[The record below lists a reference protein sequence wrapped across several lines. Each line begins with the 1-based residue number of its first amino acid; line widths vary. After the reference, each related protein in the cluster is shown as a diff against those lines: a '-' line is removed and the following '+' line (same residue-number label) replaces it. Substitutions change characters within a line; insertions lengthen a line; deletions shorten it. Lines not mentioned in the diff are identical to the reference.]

1 MVLQSDLCL
10 RRHFVA
16 RLWLKC
22 NSVMDYVTEFR
33 VPSVGVLKREREHQ
47 VVVVRNAPLPK
58 SRSKC
63 PLIKVRLK
71 VRFKSPTQTA
81 APELHFQ

>member
-22 NSVMDYVTEFR
+22 NSVLDYVTEYR
-33 VPSVGVLKREREHQ
+33 VPSVVILKREREHQ
-47 VVVVRNAPLPK
+47 VVVVYKAALAK
-58 SRSKC
+58 FRSKW
-63 PLIKVRLK
+63 PPIKVRL
-71 VRFKSPTQTA
+71 
-81 APELHFQ
+81 

>member
-33 VPSVGVLKREREHQ
+33 VPSVGILKCEREHQ
-47 VVVVRNAPLPK
+47 VVRKAPLPK
-58 SRSKC
+58 CRSKC
-63 PLIKVRLK
+63 PFIKVRLK
-71 VRFKSPTQTA
+71 VRFKSPPETA
-81 APELHFQ
+81 APKLHI